1 MTNPDRTPRGRHGGP
16 ACRARP
22 LGVAAAAAAL
32 DRRLQRRSRLHGVAG
47 RALPPRVAGA
57 RARRARRS
65 RLAPALRRVERALR
79 ARRPR
84 HSAPSS
90 SPSRVAVDLTAGQ
103 GLEAAARD
111 ARYRALGELLA
122 PGEWLLT
129 AHHGDDQLETLLLRL
144 LRGTGVR
151 GLRGI
156 IAFGPF
162 GARLARPAAARL
174 HARAS
179 CARRRSPGS
188 SLGSRIRRTRS
199 RATTATTCGL
209 HVLPAL
215 LARWPR
221 RGAARRA
228 PRRADERGGT
238 AARRGG
244 GRGRAGSRGAVAR
257 AASGARRADAGAA
270 AQSAALLAARRRR
283 SARRARAR
291 SRSCALRC
299 SSARRARARSCVG
312 RAAKAAYFAR
322 PCISG
327 RRCRRARRP
336 THAARIGLRRAAGPA
351 PKAGS
356 RSSRQ
361 RDADGL
367 PESWLAEGLTLRFRA
382 GGERFR
388 PRGRPHH
395 SLKHLFQESGVVP
408 WMRGRVPLLYRGGL
422 ARCDRRPVDQ
432 RGRRRRT
439 RRRAALAR
447 AMDRASAR
455 ACTGTALAHVRA
467 SRGWSGRGTFGTL
480 QYRLDAPNTQ
490 LRWPDDGFPWEGRPA
505 LPVLT

>member
-1 MTNPDRTPRGRHGGP
+1 MTNPDRTSEDVTL
-16 ACRARP
+16 ALRAVLARW
-22 LGVAAAAAAL
+22 AAAQLPPRLTVAFSGGLDSTVLLAALCRLELPARVRAAHVDHGLHPQSAAWSAHCASTAAAL
-32 DRRLQRRSRLHGVAG
+32 GAEFVA
-47 RALPPRVAGA
+47 A
-57 RARRARRS
+57 
-65 RLAPALRRVERALR
+65 
-79 ARRPR
+79 
-84 HSAPSS
+84 
-90 SPSRVAVDLTAGQ
+90 RVAVDLTAGQ

-111 ARYRALGELLA
+111 ARYRVLGELLA

-162 GARLARPAAARL
+162 AGGSLGRPLLGFTREQLRAQALAWNLRLARGSVEPGAAPR
-174 HARAS
+174 
-179 CARRRSPGS
+179 PQ
-188 SLGSRIRRTRS
+188 
-199 RATTATTCGL
+199 
-209 HVLPAL
+209 LPAL
-215 LARWPR
+215 AGAARVARALAE

-244 GRGRAGSRGAVAR
+244 GRGRAGRSRRRGTCR
-257 AASGARRADAGAA
+257 ARR
-270 AQSAALLAARRRR
+270 SPRCRRRG
-283 SARRARAR
+283 SAICCGTCCAPSASALRARAR

-299 SSARRARARSCVG
+299 SKRARARVRSCVG

-322 PCISG
+322 HCISV
-327 RRCRRARRP
+327 RRCRRARRS
-336 THAARIGLRRAAGPA
+336 THAARIGLDGGWTGPEGRLAFVPAG
-351 PKAGS
+351 
-356 RSSRQ
+356 
-361 RDADGL
+361 DADGL

-408 WMRGRVPLLYRGGL
+408 WMRGRVPLLYRADSLVAIGDLWISADVDAAPPTSRAG
-422 ARCDRRPVDQ
+422 ACNGPSIRPCMH
-432 RGRRRRT
+432 RNG
-439 RRRAALAR
+439 
-447 AMDRASAR
+447 ASALPR
-455 ACTGTALAHVRA
+455 G
-467 SRGWSGRGTFGTL
+467 RGWSCRGTFDTL

-490 LRWPDDGFPWEGRPA
+490 LRWPDEGFPWEGRPV